1 MMVRSYQGKKPAVA
15 EDAFVAENAALIG
28 DVTLES
34 GANVWYSAVLRGDEN
49 SIVIGENS
57 NVQDNATVHV
67 SKTCPVVLGKNVT
80 VGHNAI
86 VHGCTVGDG
95 TMIGMGACELNGAV
109 IGKGCLI
116 GAGALIKEN
125 QVIPDGSLCVG
136 VPAKVV
142 RQLDEA
148 GMQKIIDN
156 AALYVSLAKEY
167 KEEC

>member
-1 MMVRSYQGKKPAVA
+1 MIRSYQGKKPEMAQDV
-15 EDAFVAENAALIG
+15 FLAENAVVIG
-28 DVTLES
+28 KVTLKK
-34 GANVWYSAVLRGDEN
+34 GANIWYGAVLRGDEN
-49 SIVIGENS
+49 SITVGENT

-67 SKTCPVVLGKNVT
+67 AKAHPVVLGDNVT

-95 TMIGMGACELNGAV
+95 SMIGMGACVLNGAV

-116 GAGALIKEN
+116 GAGALIKEG

-142 RQLDEA
+142 RQLDDAARE
-148 GMQKIIDN
+148 KILAN

-167 KEEC
+167 GEEC

>member
-1 MMVRSYQGKKPAVA
+1 MERSYQGKKPVIA
-15 EDAFVAENAALIG
+15 ENAFVAENAVLIG
-28 DVTLES
+28 DVALEK

-67 SKTCPVVLGKNVT
+67 SKACPVVLGKNVT

-95 TMIGMGACELNGAV
+95 TMIGMGACVLNGAV
-109 IGKGCLI
+109 IGKSCLV
-116 GAGALIKEN
+116 GAGALIKEG

-136 VPAKVV
+136 VPAKIV
-142 RQLDEA
+142 RQLDEE
-148 GMQKIIDN
+148 GKKKILDN
-156 AALYVSLAKEY
+156 AALYVSLAEEY
-167 KEEC
+167 REEC

>member
-1 MMVRSYQGKKPAVA
+1 MERSFKGKKPVVA
-15 EDAFVAENAALIG
+15 ENTFVAENAVLIG

-34 GANVWYSAVLRGDEN
+34 GANIWYSAVLRGDEN

-86 VHGCTVGDG
+86 VHGCTIGDG
-95 TMIGMGACELNGAV
+95 TMIGMGACVLNGAV

-116 GAGALIKEN
+116 GAGALIKEG

-142 RQLDEA
+142 RQLDDAAKENILA
-148 GMQKIIDN
+148 N
-156 AALYVSLAKEY
+156 AALYVSLGKEY

>member
-1 MMVRSYQGKKPAVA
+1 MIRSYQGKKPTLAQ
-15 EDAFVAENAALIG
+15 DAFVAENAVLIG
-28 DVTLES
+28 NVTLEK
-34 GANVWYSAVLRGDEN
+34 GANIWYGAVLRGDEN

-67 SKTCPVVLGKNVT
+67 AKAHPVVLGKNVT

-95 TMIGMGACELNGAV
+95 TMIGMGACVLNGAV

-116 GAGALIKEN
+116 GAGALIKEG

-136 VPAKVV
+136 VPAKVI

-148 GMQKIIDN
+148 GKEKILAN

-167 KEEC
+167 EEEC

>member
-1 MMVRSYQGKKPAVA
+1 MVRSYQGKKPVIG
-15 EDAFVAENAALIG
+15 ENTFVAENAALIG
-28 DVTLES
+28 DVTLGS
-34 GANVWYSAVLRGDEN
+34 GANIWYGAVLRADEN

-67 SKTCPVVLGKNVT
+67 SKSCPAVLGKNVT

-95 TMIGMGACELNGAV
+95 TMIGMGACVLNGAV

-136 VPAKVV
+136 VPAKIV
-142 RQLDEA
+142 RQLDEE
-148 GMQKIIDN
+148 GKKKILAN
-156 AALYVSLAKEY
+156 AELYVSLAREY